1 MAEREASGGPSR
13 GPSGRPSGAGLRSAA
28 EDEAIIYD
36 WNRQDPRPL
45 AARRPVELNDE
56 TLRDG
61 IQSPSVT
68 DPPIDDKLAIL
79 RALDALGVHAIDVG
93 LPGAG
98 PRAVAD
104 SRVLLEAIRD
114 EKLRI
119 RPNCAARTHANDIAP
134 ILRLSEEVGVE
145 IEVMGF
151 LGTSPVRK
159 LAEEWDDALLEKRT
173 REAAR
178 MTRAAGLPFG
188 FVTEDTVRSHPRTLR
203 RLFEAAV
210 EEGAGRLC
218 LCDTVGHVDPL
229 GVRNLVR
236 WTRDLLLG
244 LGVDV
249 KIDWHGHS
257 DRGLGLIN
265 SLVAAE
271 EGADRIHGTILG
283 VGERVGNTALDQLL
297 VNLKL
302 MGLFEGDLAG
312 LAPLV
317 ERVSRACGVPIPVQY
332 PVFGRDAFRTGTGV
346 HAAAVIKA
354 VNKGDPLLA
363 DQVYSGVPAA
373 WFGREQEIEIGH
385 MAGDSNILFWLKRRG
400 IAAEPAL
407 VDAIRQVA
415 KAGNRVLETAEVM
428 AIVDRH
434 RAAAS

>member
-1 MAEREASGGPSR
+1 MDHGNDP
-13 GPSGRPSGAGLRSAA
+13 
-28 EDEAIIYD
+28 IIFD

-45 AARRPVELNDE
+45 AGLRAVELNDE

-68 DPPIDDKLAIL
+68 DPPIEEKLAIL
-79 RALDALGVHAIDVG
+79 RALDALGVHALDVG

-98 PRAVAD
+98 QRAVQD

-119 RPNCAARTHANDIAP
+119 KPNCAARTVAADIAP
-134 ILRLSEEVGVE
+134 IIKLSEEVGIEV
-145 IEVMGF
+145 EVMGF

-159 LAEEWDDALLEKRT
+159 LAENWDDALLEQRT
-173 REAAR
+173 RDAAR
-178 MTRAAGLPFG
+178 MVRAAGLPFG
-188 FVTEDTVRSHPRTLR
+188 FVTEDTVRSHPSTLR
-203 RLFEAAV
+203 RLFTAAV

-218 LCDTVGHVDPL
+218 LCDTVGHVDPN

-244 LGVDV
+244 LGTDTR
-249 KIDWHGHS
+249 IDWHGHS

-302 MGLFEGDLAG
+302 MGLFPGDLSG

-317 ERVSRACGVPIPVQY
+317 ERVSRACAVPVPVQY

-354 VNKGDPLLA
+354 LRNGDEALA
-363 DQVYSGVPAA
+363 DQVYSGVPAG

-385 MAGDSNILFWLKRRG
+385 MAGDSNILFWLNRRG
-400 IAAEPAL
+400 IAPEPDL
-407 VDAIRQVA
+407 VAAIRTVA

-428 AIVDRH
+428 AIIQQH
-434 RAAAS
+434 RESIA